1 MAKLNAAVTGHLYG
15 VMYEET
21 LTVLTFTI
29 NPVDDQ
35 ENPILPIDLQL
46 CMPAEVDLFGIL
58 YVDQYKQDIP
68 DAFKVQI
75 LLCQRFSQ
83 Y

>member
-1 MAKLNAAVTGHLYG
+1 
-15 VMYEET
+15 MYEET

-29 NPVDDQ
+29 NPVDDD
-35 ENPILPIDLQL
+35 ENKILPVDLQL

-68 DAFKVQI
+68 DAFKVI
-75 LLCQRFSQ
+75 HKMTDESLIANI

>member
-21 LTVLTFTI
+21 LTLLTFSI
-29 NPVDDQ
+29 NPVDD
-35 ENPILPIDLQL
+35 ENQILPIDLQL

-68 DAFKVQI
+68 NAFKV
-75 LLCQRFSQ
+75 CN
-83 Y
+83 

>member
-1 MAKLNAAVTGHLYG
+1 
-15 VMYEET
+15 MYEET
-21 LTVLTFTI
+21 LTVLSFSI
-29 NPVDDQ
+29 NPVDDD
-35 ENPILPIDLQL
+35 ENKIQSIDLQL

-68 DAFKVQI
+68 NVFKVKLKYHKI
-75 LLCQRFSQ
+75 LFQLLS